1 MNIHRKNRVVH
12 GHTVEELG
20 PERGRWESQWPRW
33 SDMKYL
39 EWGSNVGRN
48 PQRGTP
54 GRILM
59 ISRYEQ
65 DLRERERDIETEYA
79 KDPEGKEFGW
89 GGYHLLR
96 VEMQVSIC
104 GATSTVSSMTPGMSK
119 SIVPVA

>member
-1 MNIHRKNRVVH
+1 
-12 GHTVEELG
+12 
-20 PERGRWESQWPRW
+20 
-33 SDMKYL
+33 MKYL

-89 GGYHLLR
+89 GGIICCVSKCKFPYVARR
-96 VEMQVSIC
+96 VLYQV
-104 GATSTVSSMTPGMSK
+104 
-119 SIVPVA
+119 